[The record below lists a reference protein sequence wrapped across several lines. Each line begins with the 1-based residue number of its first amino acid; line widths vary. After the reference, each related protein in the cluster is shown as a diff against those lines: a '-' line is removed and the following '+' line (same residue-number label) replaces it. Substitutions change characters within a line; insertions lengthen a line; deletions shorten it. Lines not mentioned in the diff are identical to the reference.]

1 MCGFGNIGDE
11 RQPELYYHMNA
22 GVWQIM
28 NSLSLRRMRSSEG
41 GIAPSCACM
50 YPCVLHYAPALAPL
64 FGGASANRPT
74 YTVHAHAVR
83 GRRSRINSRH
93 RAAHARG
100 DLVSGIYRRRNN
112 RSSSANCVYP
122 GWRRRPLSLWAASVH
137 LQAPTD
143 SSLC

>member
-1 MCGFGNIGDE
+1 MCGFGNVGDE

-28 NSLSLRRMRSSEG
+28 NSSSLRRMRSSEG

-50 YPCVLHYAPALAPL
+50 YPCVLHYAPG
-64 FGGASANRPT
+64 FSS
-74 YTVHAHAVR
+74 VV
-83 GRRSRINSRH
+83 
-93 RAAHARG
+93 
-100 DLVSGIYRRRNN
+100 RRRVRKQAYIYSARPRRPWKAHNAAVAAPHM
-112 RSSSANCVYP
+112 RGAIQLAGFTGGETIGVPPANCVYP